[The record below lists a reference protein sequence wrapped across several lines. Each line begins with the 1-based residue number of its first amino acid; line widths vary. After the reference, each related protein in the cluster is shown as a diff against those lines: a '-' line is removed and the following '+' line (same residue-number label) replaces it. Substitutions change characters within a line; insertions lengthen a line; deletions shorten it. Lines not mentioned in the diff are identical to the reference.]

1 MPAAFDK
8 CVKMGGRV
16 RTEELGKGKYRH
28 CCYIGKKRFEGEIKT
43 KKASSEQNPYTGA
56 LDEK

>member
-16 RTEELGKGKYRH
+16 RTMKRGARKYQHVCFRDGKSVAGH
-28 CCYIGKKRFEGEIKT
+28 VKT
-43 KKASSEQNPYTGA
+43 KQSK
-56 LDEK
+56 